1 VKEIKKNLS
10 NSMKNQIMVIEK
22 GEEMQAKGIHNIFNK
37 IIAENFPM
45 SQKRDAHLG
54 TGSLQDTKET

>member
-1 VKEIKKNLS
+1 
-10 NSMKNQIMVIEK
+10 MKNQIMVIEK